1 MKRLAAIAV
10 FCLCWGGSLFAGQPA
25 AAAEAASPELSWK
38 SLAPGLEMVFLS
50 AEDTVRAGSGSI
62 AVLRFDPAE
71 YDFRVLASPRGSDGH
86 NAEQWL
92 ERSGAAVVLNA
103 GQYLPDG
110 SYIGLLVRDGV
121 PAGRLAANLEGLFV
135 ADPDDASLTRARVL
149 DLRYT
154 AYDPQRSPYRQA
166 AQSLMLLDRFGQ
178 IRVRRSARVAH
189 RTAVAQDRKNRILFI
204 VTLGGHTLWELAD
217 FSEEI
222 PSGPP
227 GGHVHGRGPG
237 IPAGGRSSRIYLQP
251 LRRPQHFAPGAAAL
265 ARASFARRAWGLPPQ
280 NTKVAGPVCRGLDS
294 SRFPVPETK
303 KSTASEKLLWRPLL
317 VHYSSKLSVEGTFPG
332 KQKGGRMPL
341 RKLEPRRTARCWL

>member
-10 FCLCWGGSLFAGQPA
+10 FCLCWCGGIFAGQPA
-25 AAAEAASPELSWK
+25 AAADAASPALSWK

-62 AVLRFDPAE
+62 AVLRFDPAG

-217 FSEEI
+217 FLKKSRLGLLEVMCMDGGQESQLVVDLPGFTYSHFGG
-222 PSGPP
+222 PSTSPQVPLPWPAPP
-227 GGHVHGRGPG
+227 LP
-237 IPAGGRSSRIYLQP
+237 
-251 LRRPQHFAPGAAAL
+251 AAL
-265 ARASFARRAWGLPPQ
+265 GVYPR
-280 NTKVAGPVCRGLDS
+280 K
-294 SRFPVPETK
+294 
-303 KSTASEKLLWRPLL
+303 PL
-317 VHYSSKLSVEGTFPG
+317 K
-332 KQKGGRMPL
+332 
-341 RKLEPRRTARCWL
+341 